1 MKVVSL
7 EETGQSVKV
16 IEKDKPT
23 VGKGEVLVQ
32 VKAAALNHRDVWIQ
46 HGQYANIKV
55 PAVPGSDGAGV
66 VAEVGEGVDES
77 WLGKSVIIDPSS
89 NWGDNPRAQGKNF
102 QILGM
107 PQEGTFAEYVKV
119 RAEQLHDKPEYL
131 SFEEAAAVPL
141 GGVTAYRALFTRCQL
156 QQGER
161 VLVTGAGG
169 GVALFAVQ
177 FAVATGAEVWVTSSS
192 DEKIEQAKELGAKGG
207 VNYKT
212 ETWGGELKEKAGGFD
227 VMIDSAGGEGFA
239 QLVKLANPGA
249 RIGIYGRTAGTITN
263 LNPAEI
269 FWKQIS
275 INGSTMGTAEDFA
288 RMVEFIKAEK
298 IKPVIDKVFPLEEAE
313 QALRRMD
320 ESKQFGKI
328 VLKVSE

>member
-1 MKVVSL
+1 MKAVTLKEIGKPL
-7 EETGQSVKV
+7 EI
-16 IEKDKPT
+16 IEKDKPQP
-23 VGKGEVLVQ
+23 GEGEVLVQ

-46 HGQYANIKV
+46 KGQYASIKV

-66 VAEVGEGVDES
+66 VVETGEGVDDS
-77 WLGKSVIIDPSS
+77 WLGKEVIIDPAT
-89 NWGDNPRAQGKNF
+89 NWGDNPRAQGRDFK
-102 QILGM
+102 ILGM

-119 RAEQLHDKPEYL
+119 PATNLYGKPEHL

-141 GGVTAYRALFTRCQL
+141 GGVTAYRALFTRCNL
-156 QQGER
+156 QEGER

-177 FAVATGAEVWVTSSS
+177 FAVAAGAEVWVTSGAE
-192 DEKIEQAKELGAKGG
+192 EKVERAKLLGAKGG

-212 ETWGGELKEKAGGFD
+212 EDWGKKLKEQAGGFD

-239 QLVKLANPGA
+239 QLVRLANPGA
-249 RIGIYGRTAGTITN
+249 RIGIYGRTAGTIPS

-275 INGSTMGTAEDFA
+275 INGSTMGTAQDFA
-288 RMVEFIKAEK
+288 DMVQFISDKTL
-298 IKPVIDKVFPLEEAE
+298 KPVIDKVFPLEEAE
-313 QALRRMD
+313 RAFRRMD
-320 ESKQFGKI
+320 EGQQFGKI
-328 VLKVSE
+328 VLKLD